1 MLDKIIK
8 YSLNNRLII
17 LVSGL
22 LVLLAGSYITSR
34 IEIDIFPDLNAP
46 TVVVMTEAHGMA
58 SEEVE
63 KLVTFP
69 IETAINGATGIR
81 RVRSS
86 SSMGFSIV
94 WAEFNWGVDIYNA
107 RQIVSEKLQTI
118 NDVLPVG
125 IGNPML
131 APQSSLLGEIMIFS
145 ISSDSIDPLHLRTLA
160 EWEIRPQLLAVGGVA
175 QITIIGG
182 EYKEYQILADPYKMK
197 NYDVTMN
204 ELLEA
209 SQSTNEN
216 ASGGFINEFGNEYII
231 RGIAR
236 TTDIEEIG
244 NTVIKMREGAPVLL
258 KHVCAIKIGAAP
270 KIGDGSYRGE
280 SAVVITVNKQPNVNT
295 IDLTKELNETIVEI
309 QEKLPDYI
317 QFNKDIFEQADFINI
332 AVSNVRK
339 ALLEGAL
346 FVIVV
351 LFIFLMSFRT
361 TIISVVAIPLSLLV
375 TVLTLK
381 LFGFTINT
389 MSLGGMTIAI
399 GSLVDDAI
407 IYVENIYKRLKENV
421 RKEKSKRGPSLQVVL
436 NASRE
441 IRSSILNATF
451 IIIIAFV
458 PLFFL
463 GGMEGRMLK
472 PLGIAYIV
480 SLFASLIVAM
490 TVTPVL
496 CSYMLTNE
504 KRLIKR
510 KVGSWVT
517 RSLTYFYM
525 LSLKQS
531 LKQKW
536 IIVSASTILF
546 ILAFIVF
553 LSFGRTFLP
562 PFNEGSL
569 AINIAT
575 IPGISLEE
583 SNKIGV
589 EAEKILLAI
598 PEVTTTS
605 RKTGRAELAEHS
617 FGVNVAEIEIPF
629 VLKERSRAEFLQDVR
644 DKLGQIQGIIIEVGQ
659 PITHRIDHMLSGTRS
674 NIAIKLFGTDLREM
688 YMLAMEIRNSIENV
702 EGIADLNVEQQ
713 IEIPQIQ
720 IKPKRDMLAK
730 YGIPVS
736 DFIQFVDVAFGGEK
750 ISDVFEEERSF
761 DLVLRFDDP
770 YRGSLEAINNVL
782 IDTDSGTKIPLKA
795 IADISSTSG
804 PTSINRENVKRKI
817 VISANIAG
825 RDLRS
830 VVNDIQKHIGD
841 EIVFPEGYSI
851 QYGGQFESEERASRI
866 ILFTSLAAIIVIFLI
881 LYQEFKKS
889 SLAWIILLNLPLA
902 LIGGVASIWI
912 TSSVLSIPAIIGFI
926 TLFGIATRNG
936 ILLVSKYRNLAKE
949 GYSLQDTVIKG
960 SMDRLSPILMTALT
974 AALALIPLAIAGD
987 KPGNEIQSPMAVVIL
1002 GGLLSSTLLNV
1013 YVVPVVYTLM
1023 NSKKSNHEK

>member
-8 YSLNNRLII
+8 YSLDNRLII
-17 LVSGL
+17 LTIGL
-22 LVLLAGSYITSR
+22 LILLAGSYITSR

-58 SEEVE
+58 PEEVE

-69 IETAINGATGIR
+69 VETAINGATGIR

-86 SSMGFSIV
+86 SSTGFSIV

-118 NDVLPVG
+118 NDVLPTGV
-125 IGNPML
+125 GNPML

-145 ISSDSIDPLHLRTLA
+145 ISSDSIDPLQLRILA

-197 NYDVTMN
+197 NYEVTMN

-244 NTVIKMREGAPVLL
+244 NTVVKMREGVPVLL
-258 KHVCAIKIGAAP
+258 RNVCTVKIGAAP
-270 KIGDGSYRGE
+270 RIGDGSYRGE

-295 IDLTKELNETIVEI
+295 IDLTKELNETIDDI
-309 QEKLPDYI
+309 QKKLPDYI
-317 QFNKDIFEQADFINI
+317 QFNKDIFEQSDFINI

-346 FVIVV
+346 FVVVV

-375 TVLTLK
+375 TILALK

-421 RKEKSKRGPSLQVVL
+421 RKEKSKRESSLQVVL

-480 SLFASLIVAM
+480 SLFASMIVAM
-490 TVTPVL
+490 TVTPVM

-525 LSLKQS
+525 ISLKQS
-531 LKQKW
+531 LQKKW
-536 IIVSASTILF
+536 IVVSASTLLF
-546 ILAFIVF
+546 ILAIIVF

-575 IPGISLEE
+575 VPGISLEE

-589 EAEKILLAI
+589 EAEKILLTI
-598 PEVTTTS
+598 PEVITTS

-617 FGVNVAEIEIPF
+617 FGVNVAEIETPF
-629 VLKERSRAEFLQDVR
+629 RLQDRSRAEFLQDVR

-674 NIAIKLFGTDLREM
+674 NIAIKLFGSDLREM
-688 YMLAMEIRNSIENV
+688 YTLAMEIRNSIENV

-713 IEIPQIQ
+713 VEIPQIQ
-720 IKPKRDMLAK
+720 IKPKRNMLAK

-736 DFIQFVDVAFGGEK
+736 DFIRFVDVAFGGEK

-770 YRGSLEAINNVL
+770 YRGNIEAINNVL
-782 IDTDSGTKIPLKA
+782 IDTYDGKKIPLA
-795 IADISSTSG
+795 TIADISSTSG
-804 PTSINRENVKRKI
+804 PTSISRENVKRKI

-830 VVNDIQKHIGD
+830 VVNDIQKHVD
-841 EIVFPEGYSI
+841 EEIIFPEGYSI

-902 LIGGVASIWI
+902 LIGGVASIWL
-912 TSSVLSIPAIIGFI
+912 TSGVLSIPAIIGFI

-936 ILLVSKYRNLAKE
+936 ILLVSKYENLVRE
-949 GYSLQDTVIKG
+949 GYHLHDTVIKG

>member
-22 LVLLAGSYITSR
+22 LILLAGSFITSR
-34 IEIDIFPDLNAP
+34 IDIDIFPDLNAP

-58 SEEVE
+58 PEEVE

-86 SSMGFSIV
+86 SSTGFSIV

-118 NDVLPVG
+118 NDALPTG
-125 IGNPML
+125 AGNPML

-145 ISSDSIDPLHLRTLA
+145 ISSDSIDPLQLRTLA

-182 EYKEYQILADPYKMK
+182 EYKEYQILADPYQMK
-197 NYDVTMN
+197 NYEVTMN

-258 KHVCAIKIGAAP
+258 QNVCTVKIGAAP

-280 SAVVITVNKQPNVNT
+280 SAVVITVNKQPNINT
-295 IDLTKELNETIVEI
+295 IDLTEELNTTISEI

-317 QFNKDIFEQADFINI
+317 QFNKDIFEQSDFIDI

-339 ALLEGAL
+339 ALLEGAV
-346 FVIVV
+346 FVVVV

-375 TVLTLK
+375 TILALK

-421 RKEKSKRGPSLQVVL
+421 RKEKSKRESSLQVVL
-436 NASRE
+436 DASRE
-441 IRSSILNATF
+441 IRSSILNAT
-451 IIIIAFV
+451 IIIIVAFI

-480 SLFASLIVAM
+480 SLFASMIVAM

-504 KRLIKR
+504 KRLMKR
-510 KVGSWVT
+510 KVGSWIT
-517 RSLTYFYM
+517 RNLTYLYM
-525 LSLKQS
+525 VSLKQS
-531 LKQKW
+531 LRKKW
-536 IIVSASTILF
+536 VVVSVSTILF
-546 ILAFIVF
+546 IVAIIVF

-575 IPGISLEE
+575 VPGISLDE
-583 SNKIGV
+583 SNQIGV
-589 EAEKILLAI
+589 EAEKILLTI
-598 PEVTTTS
+598 PEVITTS

-617 FGVNVAEIEIPF
+617 FGVNVAEIETPF
-629 VLKERSRAEFLQDVR
+629 KLQERSRAAFLKDVR

-688 YMLAMEIRNSIENV
+688 YSLAIEIRNSIENV
-702 EGIADLNVEQQ
+702 DGIADLNVEQQ
-713 IEIPQIQ
+713 VEIPQIQ
-720 IKPKRDMLAK
+720 IKPKRDMLAR

-736 DFIQFVDVAFGGEK
+736 DFIRFVDVAFGGEK

-761 DLVLRFDDP
+761 DLVLRFGDP
-770 YRGSLEAINNVL
+770 YRGNIGAINNAL
-782 IDTDSGTKIPLKA
+782 IDTYDGKKIPLA
-795 IADISSTSG
+795 TIADISSTSG

-830 VVNDIQKHIGD
+830 VVNDIQKHVD
-841 EIVFPEGYSI
+841 EEIIFPEGYSI

-902 LIGGVASIWI
+902 LIGGVASIWL
-912 TSSVLSIPAIIGFI
+912 TSGVLSIPAIIGFI

-936 ILLVSKYRNLAKE
+936 ILLVSKYQNLDKE
-949 GYSLQDTVIKG
+949 GYHLHNTVIKG

-1023 NSKKSNHEK
+1023 NSKKTSYEK

>member
-22 LVLLAGSYITSR
+22 LILLAGSFITSR
-34 IEIDIFPDLNAP
+34 IDIDIFPDLNAP

-58 SEEVE
+58 PEEVE

-86 SSMGFSIV
+86 SSTGFSIV

-118 NDVLPVG
+118 NDALPTG
-125 IGNPML
+125 AGNPML

-145 ISSDSIDPLHLRTLA
+145 ISSDSIDPLQLRTLA

-182 EYKEYQILADPYKMK
+182 EYKEYQILADPYQMK
-197 NYDVTMN
+197 NYEVTMN

-258 KHVCAIKIGAAP
+258 QNVCTVKIGAAP

-280 SAVVITVNKQPNVNT
+280 SAVVITVNKQPNINT
-295 IDLTKELNETIVEI
+295 IDLTEELNTTISEI

-317 QFNKDIFEQADFINI
+317 QFNKDIFEQSDFIDI

-339 ALLEGAL
+339 ALLEGAV
-346 FVIVV
+346 FVVVV

-375 TVLTLK
+375 TILALK

-421 RKEKSKRGPSLQVVL
+421 RKEKSKRESSLQVVL
-436 NASRE
+436 DASRE
-441 IRSSILNATF
+441 IRSSILNAT
-451 IIIIAFV
+451 IIIIVAFI

-480 SLFASLIVAM
+480 SLFASMIVAM

-504 KRLIKR
+504 KRLMKR
-510 KVGSWVT
+510 KVGSWIT
-517 RSLTYFYM
+517 RNLTYLYM
-525 LSLKQS
+525 VSLKQS
-531 LKQKW
+531 LRKKW
-536 IIVSASTILF
+536 VVVSVSTILF
-546 ILAFIVF
+546 IVAIIVF

-575 IPGISLEE
+575 VPGISLDE
-583 SNKIGV
+583 SNQIGV
-589 EAEKILLAI
+589 EAEKILLTI
-598 PEVTTTS
+598 PEVITTS

-617 FGVNVAEIEIPF
+617 FGVNVAEIETPF
-629 VLKERSRAEFLQDVR
+629 KLQERSRAAFLKDVR

-688 YMLAMEIRNSIENV
+688 YSLAIEIRNSIENV
-702 EGIADLNVEQQ
+702 DGIADLNVEQQ
-713 IEIPQIQ
+713 VEIPQIQ
-720 IKPKRDMLAK
+720 IKPKRDMLAR

-736 DFIQFVDVAFGGEK
+736 DFIRFVDVAFGGEK

-761 DLVLRFDDP
+761 DLVLRFGDP
-770 YRGSLEAINNVL
+770 YRGNIGAINNAL
-782 IDTDSGTKIPLKA
+782 IDTYDGKKIPLA
-795 IADISSTSG
+795 TIADISSTSG

-830 VVNDIQKHIGD
+830 VVNDIQKHVD
-841 EIVFPEGYSI
+841 EEIIFPEGYSI

-902 LIGGVASIWI
+902 LIGGVASIWL
-912 TSSVLSIPAIIGFI
+912 TSGVLSIPAIIGFI

-936 ILLVSKYRNLAKE
+936 ILLVSKYQNLDKE
-949 GYSLQDTVIKG
+949 GYHLHNTVIKG

-1023 NSKKSNHEK
+1023 NSKKSNYEK

>member
-1 MLDKIIK
+1 VLDKIIK

-22 LVLLAGSYITSR
+22 LILLAGSFITSR
-34 IEIDIFPDLNAP
+34 IDIDIFPDLNAP

-58 SEEVE
+58 PEEVE

-86 SSMGFSIV
+86 SSTGFSIV

-118 NDVLPVG
+118 NDALPTG
-125 IGNPML
+125 AGNPML

-145 ISSDSIDPLHLRTLA
+145 ISSDSIDPLQLRTLA

-182 EYKEYQILADPYKMK
+182 EYKEYQILADPYQMK
-197 NYDVTMN
+197 NYEVTMN

-258 KHVCAIKIGAAP
+258 QNVCTVKIGAAP

-280 SAVVITVNKQPNVNT
+280 SAVVITVNKQPNINT
-295 IDLTKELNETIVEI
+295 IDLTEELNTTISEI

-317 QFNKDIFEQADFINI
+317 QFNKDIFEQSDFIDI

-339 ALLEGAL
+339 ALLEGAV
-346 FVIVV
+346 FVVVV

-375 TVLTLK
+375 TILALK

-421 RKEKSKRGPSLQVVL
+421 RKEKSKRESSLQVVL
-436 NASRE
+436 DASRE
-441 IRSSILNATF
+441 IRSSILNAT
-451 IIIIAFV
+451 IIIIVAFI

-480 SLFASLIVAM
+480 SLFASMIVAM

-504 KRLIKR
+504 KRLMKL
-510 KVGSWVT
+510 KVGSWIT
-517 RSLTYFYM
+517 RNLTYLYM
-525 LSLKQS
+525 VSLKQS
-531 LKQKW
+531 LRKKW
-536 IIVSASTILF
+536 VVVSVSTILF
-546 ILAFIVF
+546 IVAIIVF

-575 IPGISLEE
+575 VPGISLDE
-583 SNKIGV
+583 SNQIGV
-589 EAEKILLAI
+589 EAEKILLTI
-598 PEVTTTS
+598 PEVITTS

-617 FGVNVAEIEIPF
+617 FGVNVAEIETPF
-629 VLKERSRAEFLQDVR
+629 KLQERSRAAFLKDVR

-688 YMLAMEIRNSIENV
+688 YSLAIEIRNSIENV
-702 EGIADLNVEQQ
+702 DGIADLNVEQQ
-713 IEIPQIQ
+713 VEIPQIQ
-720 IKPKRDMLAK
+720 IKPKRDMLAR

-736 DFIQFVDVAFGGEK
+736 DFIRFVDVAFGGEK

-761 DLVLRFDDP
+761 DLVLRFGDP
-770 YRGSLEAINNVL
+770 YRGNIGAINNAL
-782 IDTDSGTKIPLKA
+782 IDTYDGKKIPLA
-795 IADISSTSG
+795 TIADISSTSG

-830 VVNDIQKHIGD
+830 VVNDIQKHVD
-841 EIVFPEGYSI
+841 EEIIFPEGYSI

-902 LIGGVASIWI
+902 LIGGVASIWL
-912 TSSVLSIPAIIGFI
+912 TSGVLSIPAIIGFI

-936 ILLVSKYRNLAKE
+936 ILLVSKYQNLDKE
-949 GYSLQDTVIKG
+949 GYHLHNTVIKG

-1023 NSKKSNHEK
+1023 NSKKSSYEK